1 MNTDVL
7 IVGSG
12 CSGLYCA
19 LKLPRDIRITL
30 ITKSDLESNDSFLAQ
45 GGMCMLKEQSDFDS
59 FFEDTL
65 KAGHYEND
73 KESVG
78 IMINSSP
85 EVVKDLVSY
94 GADFARNDDG
104 SLAYT
109 REGAHSHNRIIFHE
123 DVTGK
128 EITSTLLAQVKK
140 LSNVTLMEYTTMVDI
155 IERDNKCYGAIIRKQ
170 DGTLEKVTAAY
181 TVMACGGVGGLYRFS
196 TNFRHLTGDSLAI
209 AKKHDVLYGKFFAK
223 KAGFIS
229 KKWLPVFANYR
240 RDGYDFD
247 ALFED
252 EKAPIKHKNIMDH
265 FMENDAEIYSYEL
278 KKLAGFGK
286 DGEKGFDGAITSLM
300 MQTYLCNCDFRK
312 RINQK
317 GVEYG
322 WDVAVYSSPEH
333 IYGYDHVTSCYKE
346 DPRTSWGKIVDHMKQ
361 LYPEAADT
369 QIRKI
374 LK

>member
-1 MNTDVL
+1 MSCLVL
-7 IVGSG
+7 SMCGI
-12 CSGLYCA
+12 
-19 LKLPRDIRITL
+19 LKTA
-30 ITKSDLESNDSFLAQ
+30 K
-45 GGMCMLKEQSDFDS
+45 
-59 FFEDTL
+59 
-65 KAGHYEND
+65 Y
-73 KESVG
+73 
-78 IMINSSP
+78 
-85 EVVKDLVSY
+85 
-94 GADFARNDDG
+94 
-104 SLAYT
+104 
-109 REGAHSHNRIIFHE
+109 
-123 DVTGK
+123 
-128 EITSTLLAQVKK
+128 
-140 LSNVTLMEYTTMVDI
+140 
-155 IERDNKCYGAIIRKQ
+155 RK
-170 DGTLEKVTAAY
+170 EKVMGNEAGEWIIHGVTWDDPKCIHDVDEAVEY
-181 TVMACGGVGGLYRFS
+181 INRVGFLPLFKNEIPGFSLEERTVAEYWWSDDPVRDPW
-196 TNFRHLTGDSLAI
+196 RWRIAI
-209 AKKHDVLYGKFFAK
+209 AKRHDVLYGKFFAK

-346 DPRTSWGKIVDHMKQ
+346 DPRTSWGKIVDHMKL
-361 LYPEAADT
+361 LYPEAKDM

>member
-1 MNTDVL
+1 MGN
-7 IVGSG
+7 
-12 CSGLYCA
+12 
-19 LKLPRDIRITL
+19 
-30 ITKSDLESNDSFLAQ
+30 E
-45 GGMCMLKEQSDFDS
+45 
-59 FFEDTL
+59 
-65 KAGHYEND
+65 AGEWIIHG
-73 KESVG
+73 VTW
-78 IMINSSP
+78 
-85 EVVKDLVSY
+85 
-94 GADFARNDDG
+94 DDP
-104 SLAYT
+104 
-109 REGAHSHNRIIFHE
+109 
-123 DVTGK
+123 
-128 EITSTLLAQVKK
+128 
-140 LSNVTLMEYTTMVDI
+140 
-155 IERDNKCYGAIIRKQ
+155 KCI
-170 DGTLEKVTAAY
+170 
-181 TVMACGGVGGLYRFS
+181 
-196 TNFRHLTGDSLAI
+196 
-209 AKKHDVLYGKFFAK
+209 HDVDEAVEYINRV
-223 KAGFIS
+223 GF
-229 KKWLPVFANYR
+229 LPLFKNEIPGFSLEERTVANYR

-346 DPRTSWGKIVDHMKQ
+346 DPRTSWGKIVDYMKQ
-361 LYPEAADT
+361 LYPEAKDM

>member
-1 MNTDVL
+1 MNSNKNVINFFDKNIYL
-7 IVGSG
+7 
-12 CSGLYCA
+12 CLA
-19 LKLPRDIRITL
+19 LP
-30 ITKSDLESNDSFLAQ
+30 
-45 GGMCMLKEQSDFDS
+45 MCGILK
-59 FFEDTL
+59 TA
-65 KAGHYEND
+65 KY
-73 KESVG
+73 
-78 IMINSSP
+78 
-85 EVVKDLVSY
+85 
-94 GADFARNDDG
+94 
-104 SLAYT
+104 
-109 REGAHSHNRIIFHE
+109 
-123 DVTGK
+123 
-128 EITSTLLAQVKK
+128 
-140 LSNVTLMEYTTMVDI
+140 
-155 IERDNKCYGAIIRKQ
+155 RK
-170 DGTLEKVTAAY
+170 EKVMGNEA
-181 TVMACGGVGGLYRFS
+181 GEWIIHGVTWDDPVRDPW
-196 TNFRHLTGDSLAI
+196 RWRIAI